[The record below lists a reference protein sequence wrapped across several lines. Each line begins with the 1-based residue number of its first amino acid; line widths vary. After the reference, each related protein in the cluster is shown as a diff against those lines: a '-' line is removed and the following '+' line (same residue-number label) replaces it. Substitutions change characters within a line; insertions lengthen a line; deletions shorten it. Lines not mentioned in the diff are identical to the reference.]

1 MKIGVNLNI
10 NVKKIDKIRMVK
22 GEKGTYLNCTVF
34 IDTENK
40 DDFGNNGIITQ
51 DVTKE
56 EKEQKVKGAI
66 LGNARVF
73 WKDDQTQQQNKK
85 IMYIP
90 DESGFDDNIPF

>member
-10 NVKKIDKIRMVK
+10 NVTKIDKIRMVK

-34 IDTENK
+34 IDTDNK
-40 DDFGNNGIITQ
+40 DDFGNNGMITQ

-66 LGNARVF
+66 LGNSRVF
-73 WKDDQTQQQNKK
+73 WKDEQEQKQNKK
-85 IMYIP
+85 VMHIP
-90 DESGFDDNIPF
+90 DETEFDDDIPF